1 MRQSGF
7 DFPIGTYR
15 FLFRG
20 RGVLPAGFGL
30 AQWRGQIGLALYRT
44 ACIVEAPDCLQADC
58 EFHTGCAYT
67 RVFRGIG
74 VEAAGAGSAQG
85 NTPPQPFAL
94 RDIPA
99 TDGCEDTCGFEI
111 SLFGRA
117 NLALRSLLIA
127 GAAMI
132 EHGIPA
138 RNPTLVGELARFGCL
153 DHAAGQWRWS
163 EDLTRLSIP
172 PPAMPQ
178 AGKQQPAAAR
188 ILLLT
193 PVQLTLAASGQAP
206 QPRAFVHAFVTSLI
220 RKVQVA
226 LTVYHPLAGSGGE
239 VIEAWKRARDEIYPV
254 TFAVRRPRPGK
265 HKSIS
270 LGGYLGRFEL
280 AGPGLQA
287 LMPLLILGQY
297 IHAGKKATYGNGAFS
312 LQPVH
317 A

>member
-1 MRQSGF
+1 MPQSDF

-85 NTPPQPFAL
+85 NTPPQP
-94 RDIPA
+94 
-99 TDGCEDTCGFEI
+99 
-111 SLFGRA
+111 
-117 NLALRSLLIA
+117 
-127 GAAMI
+127 
-132 EHGIPA
+132 
-138 RNPTLVGELARFGCL
+138 
-153 DHAAGQWRWS
+153 
-163 EDLTRLSIP
+163 
-172 PPAMPQ
+172 
-178 AGKQQPAAAR
+178 
-188 ILLLT
+188 
-193 PVQLTLAASGQAP
+193 
-206 QPRAFVHAFVTSLI
+206 RAFVHRFVTRLI
-220 RKVQVA
+220 RKAQVA
-226 LTVYHPLAGSGGE
+226 LTVYHPLAESGGE
-239 VIEAWKRARDEIYPV
+239 IIEAWKRARDEIYPV
-254 TFAVRRPRPGK
+254 AFAVRRARPGK

-312 LQPVH
+312 LQPAH

>member
-7 DFPIGTYR
+7 DFPIGAYR

-44 ACIVEAPDCLQADC
+44 ACVVEAPDCLQADC
-58 EFHTGCAYT
+58 EFHTNCAYT
-67 RVFRGIG
+67 QVFRGISA
-74 VEAAGAGSAQG
+74 EAAGAGSAQG

-94 RDIPA
+94 RGIPE
-99 TDGCEDTCGFEI
+99 TNRCEDTCGFEI

-138 RNPTLVGELARFGCL
+138 RDPTLAGELARFGCL

-163 EDLTRLSIP
+163 DDLTRLSIP
-172 PPAMPQ
+172 PPATPQ
-178 AGKQQPAAAR
+178 AGARQPAAAR
-188 ILLLT
+188 ILLST
-193 PVQLTLAASGQAP
+193 PVQLALAAPGQAP

-226 LTVYHPLAGSGGE
+226 LTVYHPLAGSGAE
-239 VIEAWKRARDEIYPV
+239 AIETWKRARDEIYPV
-254 TFAVRRPRPGK
+254 AFAVRRARPGK

-312 LQPVH
+312 LEPVH